1 LDGKANFRSKAL
13 LALGSSIVV
22 GQFGFVMAATFL
34 YLSWDIM
41 EPVTYVMMLGN
52 FTFGMLFYAKYKEEM
67 ELHTLQGMI
76 SRSFAKGLYKR
87 RGLDIEK
94 FN

>member
-1 LDGKANFRSKAL
+1 
-13 LALGSSIVV
+13 
-22 GQFGFVMAATFL
+22 
-34 YLSWDIM
+34 
-41 EPVTYVMMLGN
+41 MMLGN

-87 RGLDIEK
+87 RGLDIE
-94 FN
+94 